1 MLNIKTDVLVI
12 GGGIAGSFCA
22 LEAVKQGQKVILASK
37 TPICTAGSSISAAP
51 GIQIPLGND
60 EIYQFIADAAV
71 AGRWLSN
78 QKLIKRVGETTEEVI
93 DYLYKNGVPFNKT
106 TDSKYERILSPRLSE
121 EPRNLSM
128 SIPLVGPPIMHA
140 LRKSILED
148 HRISIFEDVFLYDFL
163 KIDEQIQ
170 GTLFYDIRR
179 GDIFYIESK
188 AIILATGTA
197 SEIYP
202 NNMAP
207 PTTTGDCHAIAFNN
221 GCEIIDME
229 FYFSL
234 VL

>member
-78 QKLIKRVGETTEEVI
+78 KKLIKRVGETTEEVI

-106 TDSKYERILSPRLSE
+106 TDSKYERILS
-121 EPRNLSM
+121 
-128 SIPLVGPPIMHA
+128 
-140 LRKSILED
+140 K
-148 HRISIFEDVFLYDFL
+148 
-163 KIDEQIQ
+163 
-170 GTLFYDIRR
+170 
-179 GDIFYIESK
+179 
-188 AIILATGTA
+188 
-197 SEIYP
+197 
-202 NNMAP
+202 
-207 PTTTGDCHAIAFNN
+207 
-221 GCEIIDME
+221 
-229 FYFSL
+229 
-234 VL
+234 